1 MLIGT
6 YQHNVDAKG
15 RVFLPVKLRGDLGE
29 RFIVSKGLDG
39 CLFLYSLEE
48 WARLEQEIR
57 TLPVSQSRQIQRFLF
72 AGATDVE
79 VDSQG
84 RICVPQILR
93 EYAGLGK
100 EATIIGASSRA
111 EIWDRARWEGE
122 CTQITPESIVEIMEK
137 LNF

>member
-15 RVFLPVKLRGDLGE
+15 RVFVPVKLRADLGE
-29 RFIVSKGLDG
+29 HFIVSKGLDG
-39 CLFLYSLEE
+39 CLFLYSMQE
-48 WARLEQEIR
+48 WERLEQAIR
-57 TLPVSQSRQIQRFLF
+57 ELPFSQSRQIQRFLF

-84 RICVPQILR
+84 RICVPQPLR
-93 EYAGLGK
+93 EYANLGK
-100 EATIIGASSRA
+100 EATVIGASTRA
-111 EIWDRARWEGE
+111 ELWDRARWEGE
-122 CTQITPESIVEIMEK
+122 CTQITPDAVVEIMER